1 MQRQDLAY
9 KGCSTKCCPHFFS
22 TRVQFFQCSTSIES
36 VRWVWSVAQPRAK
49 NKKTMTTR
57 GNAMQYNA
65 IQWQGERHG
74 QQSNQYWRS
83 CPYHSCCCQIGIICQ
98 VFQGSFQYQF
108 WGFLWTLSIS
118 NKWCRASTKSTPP
131 STAAICIHVYMYT
144 HNRGPLMA
152 IIIKQISSLTS
163 PWCGTLVRPISALL
177 WFRVGWG
184 GRLVTSVFLLQ
195 HDYYDMR
202 RREKYSSH
210 LSGGAGEDTFSTS
223 TRGRSVFTG

>member
-1 MQRQDLAY
+1 MYNFLSLKWAVQYKWGFQLERQDLAY
-9 KGCSTKCCPHFFS
+9 KGYSTKCCPHFFS

-65 IQWQGERHG
+65 IQWRGGRHG

-131 STAAICIHVYMYT
+131 STAVICIRVYMYT
-144 HNRGPLMA
+144 RNRGLDGNHYKADILTDLSMMWYLGA
-152 IIIKQISSLTS
+152 AHFCTAVISI
-163 PWCGTLVRPISALL
+163 WVRRTFGYFCISTATWLL
-177 WFRVGWG
+177 W
-184 GRLVTSVFLLQ
+184 
-195 HDYYDMR
+195 YAKK
-202 RREKYSSH
+202 REIQ
-210 LSGGAGEDTFSTS
+210 
-223 TRGRSVFTG
+223 